1 MINDG
6 SRVPSVDPMCNDV
19 PRCSSSLALAER
31 ERGEHVPR
39 AQQWATRLQTAYVD
53 LTLDN
58 GRLLGRP
65 RDQVGFVHEICAE
78 SLGRWADATVPQ
90 WQLAGM
96 TVDDWSDV
104 VGRLIE
110 WVRQRDAA
118 TVAATPADARRFAE
132 LSAARAR
139 SERRSQL
146 AEQQATAAAELARL
160 DDPGEPIDP
169 DPPRRAGWLRRAPT

>member
-1 MINDG
+1 MIND
-6 SRVPSVDPMCNDV
+6 SRVPGSDPHRGDV
-19 PRCSSSLALAER
+19 PRTSTSLALAER

-139 SERRSQL
+139 SDRRAELERARL
-146 AEQQATAAAELARL
+146 DTDAELARL
-160 DDPGEPIDP
+160 DRGEPVDP
-169 DPPRRAGWLRRAPT
+169 EPARRGGWLRRTPVP

>member
-6 SRVPSVDPMCNDV
+6 RVPGSDPHRGNV
-19 PRCSSSLALAER
+19 PRTSTSLALAER

-118 TVAATPADARRFAE
+118 TVAATPEDARRFAE
-132 LSAARAR
+132 LAADRARA
-139 SERRSQL
+139 ERRAVV
-146 AEQQATAAAELARL
+146 AEQQAAAQRELDRL
-160 DDPGEPIDP
+160 DSGAPVDPN
-169 DPPRRAGWLRRAPT
+169 PPRRGGWLRRTPTP

>member
-1 MINDG
+1 MIADG
-6 SRVPSVDPMCNDV
+6 SRVAGAEPHRGNV
-19 PRCSSSLALAER
+19 PRTSTSLALAER
-31 ERGEHVPR
+31 ERGTHVP
-39 AQQWATRLQTAYVD
+39 ATQQWATRLTTGYAD
-53 LTLDN
+53 LTVDD

-139 SERRSQL
+139 SDRRAELERARL
-146 AEQQATAAAELARL
+146 DTDAELARL
-160 DDPGEPIDP
+160 DRGEPVDP
-169 DPPRRAGWLRRAPT
+169 EPARRGGWLRRTPVP